1 MKLNRYDE
9 LRNIYPVFNYNGFDI
24 ADEGESLK
32 IKYDFSIDGLCSFSP
47 SFVIPKTEWIG
58 VDETVKKL
66 VFSLGLV
73 ELISYWK
80 TCCPKKVVVKCGL
93 LDEDAIAWWKKLYF
107 NGLGE
112 FFHVN
117 GIECTE
123 NDFME
128 LEFVG
133 EAFAETI
140 PNTRLGGY
148 LVPVGGGKDSAV
160 TLELLKNFDDVDC
173 CIINSRGA
181 TDWCVEASKRGCLH
195 MKRTLDKNMLELNK
209 KGFLNG
215 HTPFSAIVAFSTVLL
230 AYLNG
235 KRYVALSNESS
246 ANESTVPNSKVNH
259 QYSKSFEFERDFS
272 EYEKKYITSGVYYF
286 SLLRPLSE
294 YQIAKYFAAH
304 KKYHPIFR
312 SCNVGSKTD
321 SWCGKCP
328 KCLFVALM
336 LSAHLG
342 DDEIKAI
349 FGCDILGDESLAPI
363 LESLVGLVPEKPF
376 ECVGSRSEVRA
387 SILEAIQKRETLPY
401 LLEYYKNKVGL
412 TDEGD
417 YFSFVENEHN
427 VPSHLLPIVLKNC
440 VSFDGYVKGILRGR
454 ILILG
459 YGREGKSTAAL
470 LDRLGIEYKVA
481 DKFEGEG
488 VDIFG
493 EGYQKAMDDF
503 DIVMKSPGVVLEY
516 TPNAEILS
524 QVELFL
530 QYFRHNTIG
539 ITGTKGK
546 STTTSLIYHVLKESG
561 VKSLIAGNIGIPP
574 FDVAEK
580 VESDTV
586 VVMELS
592 SHQLEYAK
600 TAPHTALYLNLYEEH
615 LDHYGTFEKY
625 KAAKENIYR
634 LQKSGDLLYC
644 HVDLYP
650 RYTAICIGKDADIPT
665 DENGFKFDK
674 KYFTIDSTKTS
685 LVGSHNILNVAFAY
699 AVCSRYVSEP
709 QFFAALKTFRPLP
722 HRLESLGE
730 VDGVTYYNDSISTAS
745 ETVISAL
752 KSLPNTAT
760 LLLGGMDRGLHY
772 DDLIEFLRTSCV
784 ENILLMADTG
794 KRIFDT
800 IKNDEDFVGRA
811 RLTPTLEEAVKVA
824 KAVTPKGKIC
834 LLSPAAAS
842 YGIFKNFEHRGD
854 EFRRLVFEK

>member
-9 LRNIYPVFNYNGFDI
+9 LRNIYPVFNYNGYDVT
-24 ADEGESLK
+24 DNGDSLS
-32 IKYDFSIDGLCSFSP
+32 IKYDFSVDGLCSFAP
-47 SFVIPKTEWIG
+47 TYVIPKKADAM

-73 ELISYWK
+73 ELVSYWK
-80 TCCPKKVVVKCGL
+80 TCCPKKVNVKCAH
-93 LDEDAIAWWKKLYF
+93 LDDEAISWWKKLYY

-117 GIECTE
+117 GIVCTE
-123 NDFME
+123 DDFME
-128 LEFVG
+128 LVFTG
-133 EAFAETI
+133 DGFSETA
-140 PNTRLGGY
+140 PKNELCGY
-148 LVPVGGGKDSAV
+148 LVPVGGGKDSAL

-173 CIINSRGA
+173 AVINSRGA
-181 TDWCVEASKRGCLH
+181 TDRCIEVSGRGALH
-195 MKRTLDKNMLELNK
+195 VKRTLDKNMLELNK

-215 HTPFSAIVAFSTVLL
+215 HTPFSAVVAFSTVLL

-235 KRYVALSNESS
+235 KKYVALSNESS

-259 QYSKSFEFERDFS
+259 QYSKSYEFERDFF
-272 EYEKKYITSGVYYF
+272 EYEKKYIASGVYYF

-294 YQIAKYFAAH
+294 YQIAKAFAEQ

-342 DDEIKAI
+342 DEEISEI
-349 FGCDILGDESLAPI
+349 FGCDILNDETLVPV

-387 SILEAIQKRETLPY
+387 SILEAIKKRETLPY
-401 LLEYYKNKVGL
+401 LLEYYKNKVDL

-417 YFSFVENEHN
+417 FFSFVENEHN
-427 VPSHLLPIVLKNC
+427 VPSHLLPLVLKKC
-440 VSFDGYVKGILRGR
+440 CSFYGYIKGIVRGKV
-454 ILILG
+454 LILG
-459 YGREGKSTAAL
+459 YGREGKSTASL
-470 LDRLGIEYKVA
+470 FDKLGISYTVA

-493 EGYQKAMDDF
+493 DGYQKAMDDF

-516 TPNAEILS
+516 TPKALILS

-546 STTTSLIYHVLKESG
+546 STTTSLIYHVLHESG
-561 VKSLIAGNIGIPP
+561 VDSVIAGNIGIPP

-580 VESDTV
+580 VEKNTV

-615 LDHYGTFEKY
+615 LDHYGSFEKY

-634 LQKSGDLLYC
+634 LQMSGDLLYC

-650 RYTAICIGKDADIPT
+650 RYTAICIGKDADIPV
-665 DENGFKFDK
+665 DEHGFKFDK
-674 KYFTIDSTKTS
+674 KYFTIDETKTS
-685 LVGSHNILNVAFAY
+685 LVGSHNIFNVAFAY

-722 HRLESLGE
+722 HRLECLGE
-730 VDGVTYYNDSISTAS
+730 VDGVIYYNDSISTAS

-752 KSLPNTAT
+752 KSLPTTAT

-772 DDLIEFLRTSCV
+772 DELIEFLRTSSV
-784 ENILLMADTG
+784 EHILLMADTG
-794 KRIFDT
+794 RRIFEQ
-800 IKNDEDFVGRA
+800 IKDDESFSGRA
-811 RLTPTLEEAVKVA
+811 VLTPTLEEAVKVA
-824 KAVTPKGKIC
+824 KAVTPKGRIC

-854 EFRRLVFEK
+854 EFKRLVFER